1 VGSDRTG
8 RRPIVEAAPPDCRR
22 IGQGTDVVTAINVK
36 YFDTIPLCVSL
47 NVLKTGFLFA
57 AAEFG
62 NHVLYQ
68 FQGIGDDND
77 DEELQ
82 QVIPR
87 PVREFHECLR
97 CAAAAL
103 RRRNTDCCMFHRER
117 F

>member
-1 VGSDRTG
+1 M
-8 RRPIVEAAPPDCRR
+8 
-22 IGQGTDVVTAINVK
+22 VTAINIK

-82 QVIPR
+82 QVCTPA
-87 PVREFHECLR
+87 PTAR
-97 CAAAAL
+97 CNAPPTRQYVAFRSAQLPGGAVGGRLSAL
-103 RRRNTDCCMFHRER
+103 VG
-117 F
+117 